1 MLLLNQITFVGRNF
15 LTQLFI
21 KTYRI
26 TLKEESNSVCEIYL
40 ERKSGFTK
48 EMHKMKAKNL

>member
-15 LTQLFI
+15 LTQL
-21 KTYRI
+21 
-26 TLKEESNSVCEIYL
+26 LKKPTELLKKESNCVCEIYL

-48 EMHKMKAKNL
+48 EMHK